1 MAKNKRMLHRIIYS
15 VAVIIGAACVV
26 LAGLGMW
33 DYLRSQG
40 DDKADMPTR
49 EILTRT
55 EAEPSEKHPGAVK
68 DEYTVPVSQPRAI
81 AIPKLGIDA
90 YVQPVGV
97 DEKNQMVAP
106 NNIHF
111 TAWYTGSVAPGE
123 AGLSIINGHAG
134 GRYEQ
139 GVFRFITKLTKNDVF
154 KVQMGDKSWREFS
167 VTATG
172 SYSTSQATKEL
183 FRDDP
188 AIEQEL
194 HLITCDGKFD
204 DAAQTYEKRFIVVA
218 RAL

>member
-1 MAKNKRMLHRIIYS
+1 M
-15 VAVIIGAACVV
+15 GAAFVV
-26 LAGLGMW
+26 LAGFGVW
-33 DYLRSQG
+33 DYLRSQ

-68 DEYTVPVSQPRAI
+68 DEYTVPADHPRAI
-81 AIPKLGIDA
+81 AIPKLGIEA

-97 DEKNQMVAP
+97 DENNQMVAP
-106 NNIHF
+106 DNIHF

-139 GVFRFITKLTKNDVF
+139 GVFRSITKLIKDDVF
-154 KVQMGDKSWREFS
+154 RVQMGDKSWREFKV
-167 VTATG
+167 VTTG
-172 SYSTSQATKEL
+172 SYPTSEATKVL
-183 FRDDP
+183 FKDDP
-188 AIEQEL
+188 TIEREL

-204 DAAQTYEKRFIVVA
+204 DAAQTYEKRFIVIA
-218 RAL
+218 RAV